1 MAPGDG
7 WVRCALGHRHWGL
20 HGAAGL
26 LLRHVDPD
34 GKTWLL
40 MQHRA
45 SWSHH
50 GDTWGL
56 LGGARAPG
64 ETAEQAAQREA
75 VEEAGL
81 HAGAYT
87 VTEQF
92 VDDHG
97 GWSYVTVFADAPLLE
112 PITEWSHESEKVTWV
127 PEAEM
132 GALPLHPGFAA
143 TWTAVRAATGW
154 L

>member
-7 WVRCALGHRHWGL
+7 WVRCDGGHRHWGL

-26 LLRHVDPD
+26 LLRHLDAE
-34 GKTWLL
+34 GTSWLL

-64 ETAEQAAQREA
+64 ETASQAAEREA
-75 VEEAGL
+75 IEEAGL
-81 HAGAYT
+81 PPEAYT
-87 VTEQF
+87 VTDQF

-97 GWSYVTVFADAPLLE
+97 GWSYVTVFGRAPALV
-112 PITEWSHESEKVTWV
+112 PITEWSHESSEVAWIR
-127 PEAEM
+127 ENEM
-132 GALPLHPGFAA
+132 NALPLHPGFAA
-143 TWTAVRAATGW
+143 TWPSVRSAAD
-154 L
+154 